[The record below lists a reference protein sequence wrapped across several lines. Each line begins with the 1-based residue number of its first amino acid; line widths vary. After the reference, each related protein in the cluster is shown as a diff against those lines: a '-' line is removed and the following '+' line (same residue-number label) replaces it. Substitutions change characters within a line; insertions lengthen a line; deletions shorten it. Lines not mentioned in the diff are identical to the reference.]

1 MQAKPTQTYMKISA
15 VSMPFIVPQFPVK
28 RLAGKFLKK
37 VENSFPL
44 WIWGRGLTETLLT
57 FLVE

>member
-1 MQAKPTQTYMKISA
+1 MKISA

-37 VENSFPL
+37 VENSFPV
-44 WIWGRGLTETLLT
+44 WD
-57 FLVE
+57 FLGVGWAVKSFGQESR